1 VLHFFGLTDNYRPL
15 LWDEIFYLIYYMGFS
30 FQDANSLPIRQR
42 KWFIE
47 RFVKEI
53 KQSQENNSPP
63 PTKAMH
69 TQTPETRMFSNNS
82 THRNISPNRL
92 NRPI

>member
-1 VLHFFGLTDNYRPL
+1 
-15 LWDEIFYLIYYMGFS
+15 MGFS
-30 FQDANSLPIRQR
+30 FQDANLLPIRQR

-47 RFVKEI
+47 RFIKEI
-53 KQSQENNSPP
+53 KQSQEQNVPP
-63 PTKAMH
+63 PTKASH